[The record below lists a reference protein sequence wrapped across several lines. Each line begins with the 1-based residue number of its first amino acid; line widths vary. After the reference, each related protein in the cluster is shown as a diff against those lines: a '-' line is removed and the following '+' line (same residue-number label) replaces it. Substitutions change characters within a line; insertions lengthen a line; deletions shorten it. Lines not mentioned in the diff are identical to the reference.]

1 MSIHILGIRHHGVG
15 SAQHV
20 SMRLEQI
27 RPDIVL
33 IEGPPEMEELLSFVG
48 LPQLKP
54 PVAVMIFRMDAPSL
68 SRFYPFAEFSPEWV
82 AAGYANRMGIPI
94 RAIDMP
100 ARITLTKET
109 TQEFSP
115 EHSGHQ
121 EHIEKPELEADP
133 LQHLASISGFDDS
146 ESWWEYQFERNAIL
160 CDTTDHF
167 ESVLLA
173 MGALRENEGNHPQT
187 SENEI
192 REAYM
197 RQSIRKAQSENYG
210 NIAVVCGA
218 WHAPALQDLVT
229 YEKADIACIRKHL
242 SKKENIYAS
251 WIPWTYDRLS
261 LMSGYGAGI
270 TSPGWYHHQWQQNQD
285 PEIHWLSKVAETF
298 RTDGV
303 DISSA
308 HVLETYRLAFAL
320 SHLRGISHIRLKEL
334 NEAIVT
340 VMCMGEPILLEL
352 IRKELIVGNRMGAVP
367 DETPKVPL
375 QVNFEKEIKRLRL
388 SLSSTPKIYHL
399 DLRKENDLERSI
411 LFHQLDILTIPWA
424 SRTSSRTKGTFK
436 ESWTLT
442 WQPEMMI
449 ALIDKSYLGNTIEAA
464 AIQQIYQQ
472 ARQTKNIE
480 VITRLVELVIPAQLN
495 DCIGL
500 LLNRMDELSVIS
512 TDIEDLMQSMPKLV
526 HISRYGDVRKS
537 DLAILSTIAERLF
550 CKIFIG
556 LPMACYGLDEATSN
570 RFFGWIADLH
580 HAIRIYESDT
590 MTASWH
596 EMLLKIVDKQ
606 GIHDIIQGC
615 VCRLLHDAAILS
627 HDETSYKLSLALSIS
642 RDPQHVASWM
652 EGFLRGSGMILIYDH
667 RLWNLIFT
675 WIDSLDKGNFLS
687 ILPYVKR
694 AFSRFQFGERRQIGE
709 KAKKGLVLIRSS
721 ADLGEDEN
729 QNMEQIRAIWNT
741 IDVLLGNRMID
752 LKIDI

>member
-1 MSIHILGIRHHGVG
+1 MSVHLLGIRHHGVG

-20 SMRLEQI
+20 SQRLEQI

-33 IEGPPEMEELLSFVG
+33 IEGPPEMEALLSYVG
-48 LPQLKP
+48 HADLKP
-54 PVAVMIFRMDAPSL
+54 PVAVMIFRMDDPSL
-68 SRFYPFAEFSPEWV
+68 SRFYPFADFSPEWV
-82 AAGYANRMGIPI
+82 AAGYANRMDIPI

-100 ARITLTKET
+100 ARITLTKGTEQKIST
-109 TQEFSP
+109 EQP
-115 EHSGHQ
+115 EDKAN
-121 EHIEKPELEADP
+121 IENPKIQIDP
-133 LQHLASISGFDDS
+133 LQQLAAISGFDDS

-160 CDTTDHF
+160 SDTTEHF
-167 ESVLLA
+167 ESVLMA
-173 MGALRENEGNHPQT
+173 MGALRENEPNHHPNA
-187 SENEI
+187 ENEI

-197 RQSIRKAQSENYG
+197 RQAIRKAQSEFFE
-210 NIAVVCGA
+210 NIAVICGA
-218 WHAPALQDLVT
+218 WHAPALLELNT
-229 YEKADIACIRKHL
+229 YEKPDIACIRKL
-242 SKKENIYAS
+242 SSKNENIYAS

-261 LMSGYGAGI
+261 LYSGYGAGI
-270 TSPGWYHHQWQQNQD
+270 TSPGWYHHQWQQHQN

-298 RTDGV
+298 RSDGL

-320 SHLRGISHIRLKEL
+320 SHLRGISHLRLQEL
-334 NEAIVT
+334 NEAILT
-340 VMCMGEPILLEL
+340 VMCMGESILLEL
-352 IRKELIVGNRMGAVP
+352 IRKELIVGDRMGTVP

-388 SLSSTPKIYHL
+388 PLSPTPKIYHL

-411 LFHQLDILTIPWA
+411 LFHRLEILTIPWA
-424 SRTSSRTKGTFK
+424 VRTSSRTKGTFK

-449 ALIDKSYLGNTIEAA
+449 ALIDKSYLGNTLEAA
-464 AIQQIYQQ
+464 ALQEINQQ
-472 ARQTKNIE
+472 ARQTKHIE
-480 VITRLVELVIPAQLN
+480 VITRLLELVIPAELN
-495 DCIGL
+495 DSIGL
-500 LLNRMDELSVIS
+500 LLNRIDELSVIS
-512 TDIEDLMQSMPKLV
+512 TDIEDLMKSMPKLV

-537 DLAILSTIAERLF
+537 DLALISTIADRLF
-550 CKIFIG
+550 FKIFIG
-556 LPMACYGLDEATSN
+556 LPTACYGLDEATSN

-590 MTASWH
+590 ITVSLY

-606 GIHDIIQGC
+606 GVHDIIQGC

-627 HDETSYKLSLALSIS
+627 HEETSSKLSQALSSS
-642 RDPQHVASWM
+642 RDPQQVASWM

-675 WIDSLDKGNFLS
+675 WIDSLDKEIFLS

-709 KAKKGLVLIRSS
+709 KAKKGLVHITTS
-721 ADLGEDEN
+721 ADVGENEN
-729 QNMEQIRAIWNT
+729 ENMEQIRSIWNT
-741 IDVLLGNRMID
+741 MDVLMGKRLID
-752 LKIDI
+752 LKIEA